1 VSRDVVAS
9 NPYYWRVGS
18 VTPVFFVDYGLPSAN
33 GKNSRDYEKWDLK
46 LLSTLAKAA
55 DTQNSVV
62 KDGVRAIVKGVEM

>member
-1 VSRDVVAS
+1 MWRDVVAS
-9 NPYYWRVGS
+9 NQY
-18 VTPVFFVDYGLPSAN
+18 

-55 DTQNSVV
+55 DTQNSVI